1 MGEAEND
8 SLRENGILPSVTI
21 PRNRRQLLVYEG
33 IACDSAALTW
43 VGDNRVVGCDQCLT
57 SLGNAGELY
66 ETSSATS
73 VRLDREYPHSD
84 RVGCLGVDK
93 YLLQVLLLRAGWRVE
108 EMDDLQTNK
117 QTERQQLDDERYD
130 PGWAES

>member
-43 VGDNRVVGCDQCLT
+43 VGANRVVGCDQCLT
-57 SLGNAGELY
+57 SLVNAGELY
-66 ETSSATS
+66 ETSSAAR